1 MPAQE
6 EPPLSSHIWG
16 NILIDPRTLPQPARN
31 HFQQRSPWGSAHHQ
45 STRIRAQD
53 APKPKAVHQADGKAR
68 GTGRELGVC
77 LTNAVFLFCG
87 PRLAGPVSKLSVDE
101 ALMTWSRGYSEK
113 RNRRLSISGRGG
125 HLPCWDPQPEPRYH
139 PEGEESEGWRLQSSQ
154 DRQDLKDAWMPM
166 WTVGS

>member
-1 MPAQE
+1 
-6 EPPLSSHIWG
+6 
-16 NILIDPRTLPQPARN
+16 
-31 HFQQRSPWGSAHHQ
+31 
-45 STRIRAQD
+45 
-53 APKPKAVHQADGKAR
+53 
-68 GTGRELGVC
+68 
-77 LTNAVFLFCG
+77 
-87 PRLAGPVSKLSVDE
+87 
-101 ALMTWSRGYSEK
+101 MTWSRGYSEK